1 MKPVTAIK
9 EIRDEMIAD
18 AKAKADEMAKAAVRA
33 EAEAMY
39 KLAKNGM
46 KREEIAALF
55 ECGVATVHRRIR
67 LHTDENNIARGNGGK
82 LVKAHKALEEG
93 PKEEAVEKEEEK
105 QDYPEL
111 ENEHKEEILLA
122 LPAPAPLYKAPD
134 KAVIA
139 EGWKNNEEG
148 EGPIFYSYDR
158 WNFDLNMMNTQ
169 IISNWIK
176 LVKANRR
183 NDYKALC
190 KAHPE
195 HHKAINYFRLLN
207 KRLGGVKMR
216 KAGPDALTNYRDKL
230 LKLAPEERDNILNHM
245 RKLNAICN
253 CEHLKGFLNVVTE

>member
-39 KLAKNGM
+39 KLATKGV

-67 LHTDENNIARGNGGK
+67 LHTEENNIARGAGGK
-82 LVKAHKALEEG
+82 LIRKVKCSETKHVEED
-93 PKEEAVEKEEEK
+93 EKEK
-105 QDYPEL
+105 
-111 ENEHKEEILLA
+111 NS
-122 LPAPAPLYKAPD
+122 LPTESVGYVKPHN
-134 KAVIA
+134 AVIA
-139 EGWKNNEEG
+139 EGWKNNEEE
-148 EGPIFYSYDR
+148 EGPMFYSYDR

>member
-1 MKPVTAIK
+1 MKPVNAIK

-18 AKAKADEMAKAAVRA
+18 AKAKAEEMAKAAVRA

-39 KLAKNGM
+39 KLATKGM

-55 ECGVATVHRRIR
+55 ECGVATVHRRIK
-67 LHTDENNIARGNGGK
+67 LHTEENNIARGADGK
-82 LVKAHKALEEG
+82 LIRKVKCSETEHVKM
-93 PKEEAVEKEEEK
+93 EAVEEAEK
-105 QDYPEL
+105 L
-111 ENEHKEEILLA
+111 V
-122 LPAPAPLYKAPD
+122 YKAPD

-139 EGWKNNEEG
+139 EGWKNNEE
-148 EGPIFYSYDR
+148 EDGPIFYSYDR

-190 KAHPE
+190 KAHQE

-253 CEHLKGFLNVVTE
+253 CEHLKGFLNVVAE

>member
-1 MKPVTAIK
+1 MKPVNAIK

-55 ECGVATVHRRIR
+55 DCGVATVHRRIR
-67 LHTDENNIARGNGGK
+67 LHTEENNIARGAGGK
-82 LVKAHKALEEG
+82 LVKAHKAIEEVH
-93 PKEEAVEKEEEK
+93 KEEAVEEAE
-105 QDYPEL
+105 
-111 ENEHKEEILLA
+111 
-122 LPAPAPLYKAPD
+122 YKAPA

-139 EGWKNNEEG
+139 EGWKNNEEE

-230 LKLAPEERDNILNHM
+230 LKLAPGERDNILNHM
-245 RKLNAICN
+245 RKLNAVCN
-253 CEHLKGFLNVVTE
+253 CEHLKGFLNVIAE

>member
-1 MKPVTAIK
+1 MKPIADIK
-9 EIRDEMIAD
+9 TIRDGIIED
-18 AKAKADEMAKAAVRA
+18 VKAKAEEMAKAAVRA

-39 KLAKNGM
+39 KLATKGV

-55 ECGVATVHRRIR
+55 ECGVATVHRRIK
-67 LHTDENNIARGNGGK
+67 LHTEENNIARGAGGK
-82 LVKAHKALEEG
+82 LIKKHEVAKSQ
-93 PKEEAVEKEEEK
+93 AV
-105 QDYPEL
+105 
-111 ENEHKEEILLA
+111 
-122 LPAPAPLYKAPD
+122 YKAPD

-139 EGWKNNEEG
+139 EGWKNNEEE

-190 KAHPE
+190 KAHQE

-253 CEHLKGFLNVVTE
+253 CEHLKGFLNVIA

>member
-1 MKPVTAIK
+1 M
-9 EIRDEMIAD
+9 
-18 AKAKADEMAKAAVRA
+18 
-33 EAEAMY
+33 
-39 KLAKNGM
+39 
-46 KREEIAALF
+46 
-55 ECGVATVHRRIR
+55 
-67 LHTDENNIARGNGGK
+67 
-82 LVKAHKALEEG
+82 
-93 PKEEAVEKEEEK
+93 EAVEEAEK
-105 QDYPEL
+105 PV
-111 ENEHKEEILLA
+111 
-122 LPAPAPLYKAPD
+122 YKAPD

-139 EGWKNNEEG
+139 EGWKNNEEE

-169 IISNWIK
+169 IINNWIK

-230 LKLAPEERDNILNHM
+230 LKLAPEERDSILNHM

>member
-1 MKPVTAIK
+1 MKPVETPERLDKVQLAKPVKAIK

-18 AKAKADEMAKAAVRA
+18 AKVKADAMAKAAVRA

-67 LHTDENNIARGNGGK
+67 LHTEENNIARGAGGK
-82 LVKAHKALEEG
+82 LRRER
-93 PKEEAVEKEEEK
+93 KEEAVEKAEK
-105 QDYPEL
+105 
-111 ENEHKEEILLA
+111 
-122 LPAPAPLYKAPD
+122 PAYKAPD

-139 EGWKNNEEG
+139 EGWKNNEEE

-169 IISNWIK
+169 IINNWIK

-253 CEHLKGFLNVVTE
+253 CEHLKGFLNVVAE

>member
-1 MKPVTAIK
+1 MKPVNAIK
-9 EIRDEMIAD
+9 KIRDEMIAD

-67 LHTDENNIARGNGGK
+67 LHTDENNIARGADGK
-82 LVKAHKALEEG
+82 LIKKHEVAKLQDDKAT
-93 PKEEAVEKEEEK
+93 
-105 QDYPEL
+105 YS
-111 ENEHKEEILLA
+111 
-122 LPAPAPLYKAPD
+122 APD

-139 EGWKNNEEG
+139 EGWKNNEEE

-207 KRLGGVKMR
+207 KRLGGVKMH

>member
-1 MKPVTAIK
+1 MKPVNAIK

-18 AKAKADEMAKAAVRA
+18 AKAKAEEMAKAAVRA

-39 KLAKNGM
+39 KLATKGM

-55 ECGVATVHRRIR
+55 DCGVATVHRRIR
-67 LHTDENNIARGNGGK
+67 LHTEENNIARGAGGK
-82 LVKAHKALEEG
+82 LIRERSECGKLIKAH
-93 PKEEAVEKEEEK
+93 KEEAV
-105 QDYPEL
+105 
-111 ENEHKEEILLA
+111 
-122 LPAPAPLYKAPD
+122 YKAPD

-139 EGWKNNEEG
+139 EGWKNNEEE

-253 CEHLKGFLNVVTE
+253 CEHLKGFLNVIA

>member
-1 MKPVTAIK
+1 MKPVNAIK

-39 KLAKNGM
+39 KLAAKGM

-67 LHTDENNIARGNGGK
+67 LHTEENNIARGNGGK
-82 LVKAHKALEEG
+82 LIRKIKCSVEHV
-93 PKEEAVEKEEEK
+93 EAVEKVEEK

-122 LPAPAPLYKAPD
+122 LPAPLYKAPD

-139 EGWKNNEEG
+139 KGWKNNEEE

-183 NDYKALC
+183 NDYKTLC

-230 LKLAPEERDNILNHM
+230 LKLAPGERDNILNHM

-253 CEHLKGFLNVVTE
+253 CEHLKGFLNVIA